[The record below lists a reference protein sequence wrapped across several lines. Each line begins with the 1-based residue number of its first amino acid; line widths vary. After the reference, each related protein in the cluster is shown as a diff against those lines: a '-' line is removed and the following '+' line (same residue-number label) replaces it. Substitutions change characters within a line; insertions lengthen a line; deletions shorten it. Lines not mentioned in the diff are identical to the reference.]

1 MKHIITI
8 LALVY
13 GSAYACDT
21 SMSNAAFYNCINYQQ
36 QQQYQQQQ
44 MIDEAVRRSQQQQ
57 QQRFCYRDSFN
68 NLICQ

>member
-8 LALVY
+8 LALVSS
-13 GSAYACDT
+13 SAFACDT
-21 SMSNAAFYNCINYQQ
+21 SLPNAAFYNCINYQNQ
-36 QQQYQQQQ
+36 QRQQQQQ
-44 MIDEAVRRSQQQQ
+44 MIDDAVRRSQQQQ